1 MSTPR
6 KDIYLQPQKCHH
18 PAAGRCIS
26 CRRDWTCTALQET
39 NFINQSCPFFRDR
52 TQMTPRQIA
61 VYEAGCEK
69 GFENVTQ
76 SVTDASN
83 LEIRMRAAQ
92 ADLRP
97 WQVADALGMTE
108 AAFGKM
114 LRRRLSQEKRERILR
129 AIAQAER
136 RTEP

>member
-6 KDIYLQPQKCHH
+6 KDIYLPPQKCHH
-18 PAAGRCIS
+18 PMAGRCIS

-39 NFINQSCPFFRDR
+39 NFINKSCPFFRDR

-76 SVTDASN
+76 SATDNAN
-83 LEIRMRAAQ
+83 LEIRMRTAR
-92 ADLRP
+92 ADLCP

-108 AAFGKM
+108 AEYQRL
-114 LRRRLSQEKRERILR
+114 LRRRLSQEKRARILG
-129 AIAQAER
+129 AIDQLEGR
-136 RTEP
+136 IKQ